1 MSADSLPSWLDTKL
15 FIWVVGMI
23 FFAGGGWMSLDNLG
37 LRVNKLEMSQDG
49 VREDISIILQ
59 NQARMCQAMNIN
71 CD

>member
-1 MSADSLPSWLDTKL
+1 MSTDISSWLDTKL

-37 LRVNKLEMSQDG
+37 LRVIKLEMSQEG

-59 NQARMCQAMNIN
+59 NQARMCQSMNIN